1 MQKLLLRQ
9 SAKKIRG
16 VRYEVISRFKG
27 DQDIFYKVGEMI
39 KNNFSSV
46 TFDDVANENSVDV
59 DIDKTAT

>member
-27 DQDIFYKVGEMI
+27 DQDM
-39 KNNFSSV
+39 
-46 TFDDVANENSVDV
+46 
-59 DIDKTAT
+59 